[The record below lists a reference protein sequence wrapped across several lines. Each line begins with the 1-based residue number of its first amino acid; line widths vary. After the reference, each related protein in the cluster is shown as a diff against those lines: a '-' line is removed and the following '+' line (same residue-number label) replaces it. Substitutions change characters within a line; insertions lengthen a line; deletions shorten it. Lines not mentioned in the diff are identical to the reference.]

1 MERTEKQKNLCGRRK
16 LRCEAWKRVRKIIDI
31 RMTKGE
37 STTGQKNRENGK
49 QQSSI
54 EGKIKKKPLA
64 YGM

>member
-37 STTGQKNRENGK
+37 STTDKKTERME
-49 QQSSI
+49 SS
-54 EGKIKKKPLA
+54 KVV
-64 YGM
+64 